1 MFSLS
6 VGTFI
11 LHALLV
17 YSSYHPLF
25 VLIDLTQAE
34 QAVLV
39 EILVASV
46 RQASEGPVLAGRS
59 GAKKVS
65 GGNVPMKQKQ
75 FCENILYIG
84 RLYYTS

>member
-1 MFSLS
+1 MCVY
-6 VGTFI
+6 VGFT
-11 LHALLV
+11 L
-17 YSSYHPLF
+17 
-25 VLIDLTQAE
+25 AE

-65 GGNVPMKQKQ
+65 GRSLSSLCM
-75 FCENILYIG
+75 
-84 RLYYTS
+84 